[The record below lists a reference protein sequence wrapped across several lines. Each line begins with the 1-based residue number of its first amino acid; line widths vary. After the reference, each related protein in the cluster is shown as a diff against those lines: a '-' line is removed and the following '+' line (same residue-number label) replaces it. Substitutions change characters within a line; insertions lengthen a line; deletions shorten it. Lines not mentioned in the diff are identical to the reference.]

1 MEIRRLF
8 AYSAPPSF
16 LVPWSRRVRLS
27 LFGCAL
33 VALFAVS
40 CGPTQSTLPP
50 PTKIATTYRVIGGVS
65 MGGIGTAALGLSRP
79 ERFDGIAA
87 LGGPLDA
94 AFFQRMLDRFLLG
107 GFCTRAELEAIMA
120 QDPVKLND
128 PAVIDA
134 CSKPATPGKWEHPND
149 FNHWHTTNNGG
160 TFDRN
165 SYGNLMQDL
174 SLAYGGLVTE
184 NPASPIAPPGVDPEK
199 IRHFPADFCTNP
211 IRVSGLKNLEY
222 NADGKY
228 DAITFCDGEPTLF
241 YCRDT
246 KERVDF
252 CSDPANIASPLPVAR
267 EQLFA
272 NTYCQAKGGA
282 VQANKNDDTLF
293 WLRNTGRVDP
303 CRQPR
308 QAQGLMLAYDY
319 NGNGRRDYGE
329 PVVNNSHERWDDVGA
344 DGCPDARENGSGGCL
359 ADGTA
364 SGDPNRDNYDPDTN
378 PFGTEQDWKWEPGE
392 PFRDDGLDG
401 VAGSGDFGEGN
412 GQYDMTSGRQRLF
425 ALDGR
430 ENFKKLDAASRARLN
445 VVGDGGIR
453 DIFNLG
459 LMAKHLFAAVK
470 ALRGDVPVGEYR
482 DFVEI
487 PGMKDRR
494 TGNFNPWNRA
504 WRNVPKDILTLYGED
519 PPTEEDLLSGEG
531 DHVGTASQ
539 AVYRFSVVFNWVAA
553 LWPNLERPA
562 TPFGGS
568 GTDRQ
573 RVETFFSQKL
583 GAMWEYSIALPP
595 GYDAPENADKRY
607 PVAYLL
613 HGYGMDPKGFM
624 ATGLITDAYVMD
636 TDVQLRPVI
645 YVYPNGRCCF
655 INSSTG
661 ARDCRNTDDMGRDLD
676 NVPGWERECHSG
688 TFWIN
693 RRGYTPG
700 DETAYGDAF
709 FELMDTIDQRYRTV
723 PAAEVEAR

>member
-1 MEIRRLF
+1 L
-8 AYSAPPSF
+8 
-16 LVPWSRRVRLS
+16 LV
-27 LFGCAL
+27 
-33 VALFAVS
+33 VS
-40 CGPTQSTLPP
+40 CGPTKVDPP
-50 PTKIATTYRVIGGVS
+50 VPTTISTTYRVIGGVS
-65 MGGIGTAALGLSRP
+65 MGGIGAAALGLSRP
-79 ERFDGIAA
+79 ERFDGIAT

-94 AFFQRMLDRFLLG
+94 AFFQRMLDRFVMG
-107 GFCTRAELEAIMA
+107 GFCTRAELEAILA
-120 QDPVKLND
+120 SDPVKLND
-128 PAVIDA
+128 PAVINA
-134 CSKPATPGKWEHPND
+134 CAKPSTPMKWEHPND

-165 SYGNLMQDL
+165 SYGRMVTDL
-174 SLAYGGLVTE
+174 SLAYGNFVTE
-184 NPASPIAPPGVDPEK
+184 NPASPVAPPGVDPER

-211 IRVSGLKNLEY
+211 TRVPGLKNLEY
-222 NADGKY
+222 NPDGKY

-241 YCRDT
+241 FCRDT
-246 KERVDF
+246 MERVDF
-252 CSDPANIASPLPVAR
+252 CSDPANIASPLPVAQ
-267 EQLFA
+267 EDLFA
-272 NTYCQAKGGA
+272 NTYCATKGGA
-282 VQANKNDDTLF
+282 MQANKNDNTLF
-293 WLRNTGRVDP
+293 WLANTGRVDP

-308 QAQGLMLAYDY
+308 EPQGILLAYDY

-344 DGCPDARENGSGGCL
+344 DGCADAFENGSGGCL
-359 ADGTA
+359 ATGSA
-364 SGDPNRDNYDPDTN
+364 SGDPNHDNYDADTN
-378 PFGTEQDWKWEPGE
+378 PFGTEQDWKWDQGE

-412 GQYDMTSGRQRLF
+412 GTYDMTSGRQRLF

-430 ENFKKLDAASRARLN
+430 SNFRKLDDKSRARLN
-445 VVGDGGIR
+445 IVGDGGIR

-459 LMAKHLFAAVK
+459 LMAKHLFSAVK
-470 ALRGDVPVGEYR
+470 ALRPIPVGEYR
-482 DFVEI
+482 DFIEI

-494 TGNFNPWNRA
+494 TGYFNPWNRA

-519 PPTEEDLLSGEG
+519 PPTQEDLQSGEG

-539 AVYRFSVVFNWVAA
+539 AVYRFSVVFNWVAN

-573 RVETFFSQKL
+573 RVETFRSEKL

-607 PVAYLL
+607 PVAYML

-645 YVYPNGRCCF
+645 YVFPNGRCCF
-655 INSSTG
+655 INRSTG
-661 ARDCRNTDDMGRDLD
+661 ARDCRNTDDTGRDLD
-676 NVPGWERECHSG
+676 NVPGWERECNSG
-688 TFWIN
+688 TFWVN

-700 DETAYGDAF
+700 DETLYGDAF